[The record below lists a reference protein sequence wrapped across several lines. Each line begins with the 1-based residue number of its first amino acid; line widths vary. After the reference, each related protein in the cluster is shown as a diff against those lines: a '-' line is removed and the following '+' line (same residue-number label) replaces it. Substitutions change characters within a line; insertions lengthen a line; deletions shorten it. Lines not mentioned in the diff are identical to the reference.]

1 MSDTNKKIRVAVE
14 VDASGAKKGLDDLK
28 SVTRKATAEIV
39 KSGQESGKA
48 IDGIGKG
55 SADASANVDRSTKSI
70 INSIQRTTVQMEAG
84 GKVGSKYYE
93 ILANQRGVPT
103 SSIQS
108 YLDALKKVEESQKTA
123 AVSAAQT
130 AAAMRQ
136 LPAQFTDIITSLQG
150 GQKPLTV
157 LLQQG
162 GQIKD
167 SFGGA
172 GNAAKALAGYIAG
185 LANPYTV
192 AAVAAAG
199 LAYAYNEGA
208 KEATAYNKAI
218 IMTGNQAGTTAQ
230 QLADMASSI
239 SRATGDTKGLA
250 AETLTALVSTGKVSA
265 DNLQKFSN
273 VAVDAQRTM
282 GVSIADTVAQ
292 FAELGKSPLQTLGKL
307 SEQYGFVTGEVY
319 KTVMALE
326 QQGKKSEAANIA
338 QNAYADA
345 IAKQRYAVLDS
356 LTDWERGWERI
367 KKMTMGAIDAAL
379 NVGREKG
386 NMEKINDLLAQRES
400 LERRIKDAAASGDTA
415 KVNNLKERLV
425 DNEKEINQI
434 RSKEK
439 ATTDAAKAQANENEK
454 NQNYV
459 KWLEEGNQY
468 LTKRQQMEKEIAAA
482 RNTAKAAGLQVKVN
496 GAGTDGPEITDRLA
510 AISRKYADLNNS
522 NIASLEAARRVEK
535 EILAGS
541 LADIESHHK
550 QALISDADYV
560 IGKRDL
566 QLKDL
571 DQEKAL
577 VQKQAAIA
585 AGKADLSERQRYL
598 GELQV
603 IEEKRKAIIKNAQ
616 NALSEYALVS
626 TRYVDEQLSK
636 WKNATLAEQDL
647 LVEELQLFGKSS
659 EARKIQSAQLKID
672 AEVRESLA
680 KAKADHIA
688 LMPDEIAKIQL
699 EAMTRKANI
708 AAIMGERQA
717 LEGANQLREENL
729 KFSTEYIIDE
739 KERAKAILAI
749 DADKWRERIQLA
761 GDGTEAQKRLQT
773 EFDTW
778 YANQSIKPQLEAQ
791 KEMWK
796 SIDSAA
802 HDAFINIG
810 EGGKKVFDR
819 LKDSLKSGLLDLLYQ
834 MTVKKWI
841 INIGASI
848 TGSMMS
854 SAASAATGDG
864 GSIFG
869 SASTLFSVGRAIY
882 NGFSSGFSSITAGYE
897 NFATSGFGQYIGLGN
912 AATMDME
919 AFSAALANGATAQEA
934 QLIATQAGTQ
944 SLTVFG
950 QALGTASSYLAGL
963 SAGVYGGR
971 AISGGYSIGDH
982 GNAIVNVGTIAGALI
997 GGPVGAAI
1005 GGMIGGL
1012 ANRTFGM
1019 GEKQINGSNVTGTL
1033 GTDNLFRNVNWSQQG
1048 GWLRSDRSGTWSYG
1062 LKDSVAVADGVGYT
1076 DTASLASDKA
1086 LLKALTDSYTAL
1098 KTSTADY
1105 AKALGL
1111 NADSIAGRTDEIA
1124 FAIGKTAEET
1134 QANIVKMFTD
1144 VGNKI
1149 AADLIG
1155 PFSAL
1160 TLAGED
1166 ASTTLTRLFNETKT
1180 VDKAIA
1186 DLKLKFST
1194 TGVDATTKLPYDLPN
1209 VELVTAKD
1217 RLIQLTGGLD
1227 KFSTATSY
1235 FAQNFFTEAEKM
1247 QPVIDSVA
1255 KAMGDLGLSS
1265 IKTSDAFKTY
1275 IQGLDLSTESGAKL
1289 YAQLIAIAPQFKA
1302 VADYTGGLE
1311 EALKNTNKSIQD
1323 KIDELLKSS
1332 MTLEQQ
1338 RALETA
1344 GVDASTKALY
1354 DRLYALQDEQRISSQ
1369 RADLENQLLQ
1379 LTGSSA
1385 EIRQREL
1392 QQIDP
1397 ANRALKEHI
1406 WALQDEAAAADKAA
1420 ASAKAIADQNY
1431 SLQTRWL
1438 TLIGDSEEL
1447 RRRELEQIDPANR
1460 ALQQKIWA
1468 EEDRQEAEKK
1478 AIQAA
1483 QEMASAA
1490 QAAASAAQQIVA
1502 AWQSVSDSIYA
1513 EVQRIRA
1520 LMNNGSASSSSLR
1533 AQFAVSTAQARAG
1546 DQDAAKLLPTLSQN
1560 LLTILTSQA
1569 SSQLEINR
1577 ERARIAASLTE
1588 TMRIISETKGTKLPA
1603 FAGGGDHAGGIA
1615 LVGER
1620 GPEIINTGAARI
1632 FNAGQTKSILGG
1644 NDELVAA
1651 LLSEVQTLNQKV
1663 ESMRINF
1670 SDTEKNTRKLKDD
1683 FQQVT
1688 RGGRAMKIE
1697 AI

>member
-1 MSDTNKKIRVAVE
+1 MSDTNKKIRVGVE
-14 VDASGAKKGLDDLK
+14 VDASGAKKGLDDLRNAT
-28 SVTRKATAEIV
+28 SKATAEIV

-48 IDGIGKG
+48 MDGIGKG
-55 SADASANVDRSTKSI
+55 SVEASVNVDRSTKSI
-70 INSIQRTTVQMEAG
+70 INSIQRTTVQMESG

-130 AAAMRQ
+130 SVAMRQ
-136 LPAQFTDIITSLQG
+136 LPAQFTDIVTSLQG
-150 GQKPLTV
+150 GQKPLSV

-199 LAYAYNEGA
+199 LAYAYNEGS

-218 IMTGNQAGTTAQ
+218 IMTGNQAGTTAL
-230 QLADMASSI
+230 QLADMAASVA
-239 SRATGDTKGLA
+239 RATGESKGLA
-250 AETLTALVSTGKVSA
+250 AETLTGFVSSGKVSA
-265 DNLQKFSN
+265 DNLQKFSK

-282 GVSIADTVAQ
+282 GVGIADTINQ
-292 FAELGKSPLQTLGKL
+292 FAELGKSPTQALGKL

-326 QQGKKSEAANIA
+326 QQGKKTEAANIA

-367 KKMTMGAIDAAL
+367 KKMTMGAVDAAL
-379 NVGREKG
+379 NIGREKG
-386 NMEKINDLLAQRES
+386 GMEKINELLAQRES
-400 LERRIKDAAASGDTA
+400 LERRVKDATASGDTA
-415 KVNNLKERLV
+415 KANNLKERLV

-434 RSKEK
+434 RNKEVTTK
-439 ATTDAAKAQANENEK
+439 AAAKAQADENEK
-454 NQNYV
+454 NQQYV
-459 KWLEEGNQY
+459 KWLDEGNQY

-535 EILAGS
+535 EILTGN

-560 IGKRDL
+560 FGKRDL

-571 DQEKAL
+571 EREKAL
-577 VQKQAAIA
+577 VQKQASIA
-585 AGKADLSERQRYL
+585 AGKSDLSERQRYL

-603 IEEKRKAIIKNAQ
+603 IEERRKAIIKNAQ
-616 NALSEYALVS
+616 NAIAEYSYAS
-626 TRYVDEQLSK
+626 SKYIDEQLAK
-636 WKNATLAEQDL
+636 WKNATLAEQDV

-708 AAIMGERQA
+708 AAIMGEKQA

-729 KFSTEYIIDE
+729 KFSTEYIVDE

-778 YANQSIKPQLEAQ
+778 YTNQSIKPQLEAQ

-802 HDAFINIG
+802 HDAFINIFD
-810 EGGKKVFDR
+810 GGKKVFDR

-841 INIGASI
+841 INVGAAV

-864 GSIFG
+864 GSSLGSLFATGGSLFSNIGSAMNGAAFG
-869 SASTLFSVGRAIY
+869 SGSFFGGAM
-882 NGFSSGFSSITAGYE
+882 SGVYGADLAGTGMVSQLGGY
-897 NFATSGFGQYIGLGN
+897 FGSG
-912 AATMDME
+912 A
-919 AFSAALANGATAQEA
+919 A
-934 QLIATQAGTQ
+934 QLFGEQAAA
-944 SLTVFG
+944 SLVG
-950 QALGTASSYLAGL
+950 GLGTALPWLGA
-963 SAGVYGGR
+963 AF
-971 AISGGYSIGDH
+971 AAYSIGK
-982 GNAIVNVGTIAGALI
+982 
-997 GGPVGAAI
+997 AA
-1005 GGMIGGL
+1005 
-1012 ANRTFGM
+1012 FGM

-1033 GTDNLFRNVNWSQQG
+1033 GTDNLSRNVNWSQQG

-1086 LLKALTDSYTAL
+1086 LLKTLTDSYTAL

-1111 NADSIAGRTDEIA
+1111 NADSIAARTDEIA

-1166 ASTTLTRLFNETKT
+1166 ASTVLTRLFSETKT

-1194 TGVDATTKLPYDLPN
+1194 TGVDATTKLPYDLTN

-1217 RLIQLTGGLD
+1217 RLVQLTGGLE

-1247 QPVIDSVA
+1247 QPTIDAVA
-1255 KAMGDLGLSS
+1255 KAMGDLGLSG
-1265 IKTSDAFKTY
+1265 IKTSDAFKAY

-1289 YAQLIAIAPQFKA
+1289 YAQLIALAPQFKV
-1302 VADYTGGLE
+1302 VADYTNGLD
-1311 EALKNTNKSIQD
+1311 EALRNTNKSIQD

-1332 MTLEQQ
+1332 MTLDQQ

-1354 DRLYALQDEQRISSQ
+1354 DRLYALQNETAITNERI
-1369 RADLENQLLQ
+1369 DLENQLFQ
-1379 LTGSSA
+1379 LTASSA

-1392 QQIDP
+1392 EKINP
-1397 ANRALKEHI
+1397 ANRALQEHV
-1406 WALQDEAAAADKAA
+1406 WALQDEATAADKAA
-1420 ASAKAIADQNY
+1420 AAAKAIADQNY
-1431 SLQTRWL
+1431 NLQTRWL
-1438 TLIGDSEEL
+1438 TLVGDSEEL

-1502 AWQSVSDSIYA
+1502 AWQSVSDSIYT

-1533 AQFAVSTAQARAG
+1533 TQFAVSTAQARSG

-1560 LLTILTSQA
+1560 LLTMLTSQA

-1588 TMRIISETKGTKLPA
+1588 TMRIISTTQGTKLPA
-1603 FAGGGDHAGGIA
+1603 FASGGDHAGGVA

-1632 FNAGQTKSILGG
+1632 FNASQTKSILGG
-1644 NDELVAA
+1644 NDEMVAT
-1651 LLSEVQTLNQKV
+1651 LITEVQALNQKV
-1663 ESMRINF
+1663 ESMRSDF
-1670 SDTEKNTRKLKDD
+1670 SETEKNTRKLKDD
-1683 FQQVT
+1683 FQRVT
-1688 RGGRAMKIE
+1688 RGANAMRTE
-1697 AI
+1697 AV